1 MMAVPVV
8 TTGSSLEA
16 GRPVALFQTD
26 IAPQPFKFQYTVS
39 RDGRFI
45 VNNLQPEEGAPP
57 PITLILNWK
66 P

>member
-1 MMAVPVV
+1 M
-8 TTGSSLEA
+8 
-16 GRPVALFQTD
+16 ALFQTD
-26 IAPQPFKFQYTVS
+26 VASQPFKFQYTVS